1 MSTTLLPHILVL
13 DTLAILSGYILDL
26 LFGDPAGRFHP
37 VCFIGKLISA
47 LEKKLY
53 RASDRDRRKQSKGV
67 CLTVSVIF
75 ITVLVTAGILA
86 LALVIETLSSWKAA
100 GGVVYL
106 ILASLLCDSTL
117 AVRDLRRESMQVASA
132 LKQGLPDARKA
143 LSGIVG
149 RDTEHLDEDAVI
161 RAAVET
167 VAENTTDGI
176 VSPLFFLFL
185 GGPAAAMAYKAVNT
199 MDSMIG
205 YKNERYLYFGRAAA
219 RLDDVLN
226 FIPARIAALLWI
238 AAAGLCRE
246 DGKGAWRIWRRD
258 RFRHESPNSAQ
269 TESACAGSLQV
280 ALAGDAYY
288 FGKLKRKPVIGD
300 PIREIT
306 PDDIR
311 RANRMMTVTSV
322 LAMAAGML
330 IRVPVLFMLL
340 RYS

>member
-1 MSTTLLPHILVL
+1 MSDALLTHILIL
-13 DTLAILSGYILDL
+13 DTYAIAAGYILDL

-47 LEKKLY
+47 LDSKLY
-53 RASDRDRRKQSKGV
+53 RESDPDRRKQNRGV
-67 CLTVSVIF
+67 CLTVSVIL

-86 LALVIETLSSWKAA
+86 LALAADTALGGKAA
-100 GGVVYL
+100 GWILYL
-106 ILASLLCDSTL
+106 IPASLLCDSTL
-117 AVRDLRRESMQVASA
+117 AVRDLRKESMQVASA
-132 LKQGLPDARKA
+132 LRKGLPEARKA
-143 LSGIVG
+143 LSCIVG
-149 RDTEHLDEDAVI
+149 RDTENLGEDAVI

-167 VAENTTDGI
+167 VAENTTDG
-176 VSPLFFLFL
+176 VVAPLFFLFL

-205 YKNERYLYFGRAAA
+205 YKNERYLHFGRAAA

-238 AAAGLCRE
+238 IAAGLCRE
-246 DGKGAWRIWRRD
+246 DRKGAWRIWRRD
-258 RFRHESPNSAQ
+258 RYKHESPNSAQ

-280 ALAGDAYY
+280 ALAGDASY

-300 PIREIT
+300 PVREIT

-311 RANRMMTVTSV
+311 RANRMMTVTSI
-322 LAMAAGML
+322 LAMVAGML
-330 IRVPVLFMLL
+330 IRVSVLWLL
-340 RYS
+340 R

>member
-1 MSTTLLPHILVL
+1 MSGTLLTHILVL
-13 DTLAILSGYILDL
+13 DTLAILAGCILDL

-47 LEKKLY
+47 LENKLY
-53 RASDRDRRKQSKGV
+53 RKSDPDRRKQNRGTL
-67 CLTVSVIF
+67 LTVSVII
-75 ITVLVTAGILA
+75 ITALVTAGILVTA
-86 LALVIETLSSWKAA
+86 LIA
-100 GGVVYL
+100 GKNTGGIIYL
-106 ILASLLCDSTL
+106 ILAALLCDSTL
-117 AVRDLRRESMQVASA
+117 AVRDLRKESMQVASA
-132 LKQGLPDARKA
+132 LNKGLPDARRA
-143 LSGIVG
+143 LSRIVG
-149 RDTEHLDEDAVI
+149 RDTENLDEAAVI

-167 VAENTTDGI
+167 VAENTTDGA

-205 YKNERYLYFGRAAA
+205 YKNERYLHFGRAAA
-219 RLDDVLN
+219 KLDDVLN

-238 AAAGLCRE
+238 AAAGLCGE
-246 DGKGAWRIWRRD
+246 DMKGAWRIWRRD
-258 RFRHESPNSAQ
+258 RLRHESPNSAQ

-288 FGKLKRKPVIGD
+288 FGKLKKKPVIGD
-300 PIREIT
+300 PVREIT

-311 RANRMMTVTSV
+311 RANRMMTVTSG

-330 IRVPVLFMLL
+330 LRVSVLYLLL
-340 RYS
+340 R

>member
-1 MSTTLLPHILVL
+1 MSGTLLTHILVL
-13 DTLAILSGYILDL
+13 DTLAILAGYILDL

-47 LEKKLY
+47 LENKLY
-53 RASDRDRRKQSKGV
+53 RKSDPDRRKQSRGT
-67 CLTVSVIF
+67 CLTVLVII
-75 ITVLVTAGILA
+75 ITVLVTAGILVIA
-86 LALVIETLSSWKAA
+86 LIA
-100 GGVVYL
+100 GKNTGGFIYL
-106 ILASLLCDSTL
+106 ILAALLCDSTL
-117 AVRDLRRESMQVASA
+117 AVRDLRKESMQVASA
-132 LKQGLPDARKA
+132 LNKGLPDARRA
-143 LSGIVG
+143 LSRIVG
-149 RDTEHLDEDAVI
+149 RDTENLDEAAVI

-167 VAENTTDGI
+167 VAENTTDGA

-219 RLDDVLN
+219 KLDDVLN

-238 AAAGLCRE
+238 AAAGLCGE
-246 DGKGAWRIWRRD
+246 DMKGAWRIWRRD
-258 RFRHESPNSAQ
+258 RLRHESPNSAQ

-288 FGKLKRKPVIGD
+288 FGKLKKKPVIGD
-300 PIREIT
+300 PVREIT

-311 RANRMMTVTSV
+311 RANRMMTVTSG

-330 IRVPVLFMLL
+330 LRVSVLYLLL
-340 RYS
+340 R

>member
-1 MSTTLLPHILVL
+1 MSGTLLTHILVL
-13 DTLAILSGYILDL
+13 DTLAILAGCILDL

-47 LEKKLY
+47 LENKLY
-53 RASDRDRRKQSKGV
+53 RKSDPDRRKQNRGTL
-67 CLTVSVIF
+67 LTVSVII
-75 ITVLVTAGILA
+75 ITALVTAGILVTA
-86 LALVIETLSSWKAA
+86 LIA
-100 GGVVYL
+100 GKNTGGIIYL
-106 ILASLLCDSTL
+106 ILAALLCDSTL
-117 AVRDLRRESMQVASA
+117 AVRDLRKESMQVASA
-132 LKQGLPDARKA
+132 LNKGLPDARKA
-143 LSGIVG
+143 LSRIVG
-149 RDTEHLDEDAVI
+149 RDTENLDEAAVI

-167 VAENTTDGI
+167 VAENTTDGA

-205 YKNERYLYFGRAAA
+205 YKNERYLHFGRAAA
-219 RLDDVLN
+219 KLDDVLN

-238 AAAGLCRE
+238 AAAGLCGE
-246 DGKGAWRIWRRD
+246 DMKGAWRIWRRD
-258 RFRHESPNSAQ
+258 RFKHESPNSAQ

-288 FGKLKRKPVIGD
+288 FGKLKKKPVIGD
-300 PIREIT
+300 PVREIT

-311 RANRMMTVTSV
+311 RANRMMTVTSG

-330 IRVPVLFMLL
+330 LRVSVLYLLL
-340 RYS
+340 R

>member
-1 MSTTLLPHILVL
+1 MSDALLTHILIL
-13 DTLAILSGYILDL
+13 DTYAIAAGCILDL

-47 LEKKLY
+47 LDKKLY
-53 RASDRDRRKQSKGV
+53 RASDTDRRKQSKGV
-67 CLTVSVIF
+67 CLTVSVTL
-75 ITVLVTAGILA
+75 ITVLVTAGVLGLA
-86 LALVIETLSSWKAA
+86 LAADSALGGKAA
-100 GGVVYL
+100 GGLLYL
-106 ILASLLCDSTL
+106 ITASLLCDSTL
-117 AVRDLRRESMQVASA
+117 AVRDLRKESMQVALA
-132 LKQGLPDARKA
+132 LRKGLPEARKA
-143 LSGIVG
+143 LSCIVG
-149 RDTEHLDEDAVI
+149 RDTENLGEDAVI

-167 VAENTTDGI
+167 VAENTTDG
-176 VSPLFFLFL
+176 VVAPLFFLFL

-205 YKNERYLYFGRAAA
+205 YKNERYLHFGRAAA

-238 AAAGLCRE
+238 MAAGLCRE
-246 DGKGAWRIWRRD
+246 DRKGAWRIWRRD
-258 RFRHESPNSAQ
+258 RYKHESPNSAQ

-280 ALAGDAYY
+280 ALAGDASY

-300 PIREIT
+300 PVREIT

-322 LAMAAGML
+322 LTLAAGML
-330 IRVPVLFMLL
+330 IRVSVLSLL
-340 RYS
+340 R

>member
-1 MSTTLLPHILVL
+1 MSDALLTHILIL
-13 DTLAILSGYILDL
+13 DTYAIAAGYILDL

-47 LEKKLY
+47 LDSKLY
-53 RASDRDRRKQSKGV
+53 RESDPDRRKQNRGV
-67 CLTVSVIF
+67 CLTVSVIL

-86 LALVIETLSSWKAA
+86 LALAADTALGGKAA
-100 GGVVYL
+100 GWILYL
-106 ILASLLCDSTL
+106 IPASLLCDSTL
-117 AVRDLRRESMQVASA
+117 AVRDLRKESMQVASA
-132 LKQGLPDARKA
+132 LRKGLPEARKA
-143 LSGIVG
+143 LSCIVG
-149 RDTEHLDEDAVI
+149 RDTENLGEDAVI

-167 VAENTTDGI
+167 VAENTTDG
-176 VSPLFFLFL
+176 VVAPLFFLFL
-185 GGPAAAMAYKAVNT
+185 GGPAAAMVYKAVNT

-205 YKNERYLYFGRAAA
+205 YKNERYLHFGRAAA

-238 AAAGLCRE
+238 MAAGLCRE
-246 DGKGAWRIWRRD
+246 DRKGAWRIWRRD
-258 RFRHESPNSAQ
+258 RYKHESPNSAQ

-280 ALAGDAYY
+280 ALAGDASY

-300 PIREIT
+300 PVREIT

-311 RANRMMTVTSV
+311 RANRMMTVTSI

-330 IRVPVLFMLL
+330 IRGAVLWLL
-340 RYS
+340 R

>member
-1 MSTTLLPHILVL
+1 MSGTLLTHILVL
-13 DTLAILSGYILDL
+13 DTLAILAGCILDL

-47 LEKKLY
+47 LENKLY
-53 RASDRDRRKQSKGV
+53 RKSDPDRRKQSRGTL
-67 CLTVSVIF
+67 LTVSVII
-75 ITVLVTAGILA
+75 ITALVTAGILVTA
-86 LALVIETLSSWKAA
+86 LIA
-100 GGVVYL
+100 GKNTGGIIYL
-106 ILASLLCDSTL
+106 ILAALLCDSTL
-117 AVRDLRRESMQVASA
+117 AVRDLRKESMKVASA
-132 LKQGLPDARKA
+132 LNKGLPDARKA
-143 LSGIVG
+143 LSRIVG
-149 RDTEHLDEDAVI
+149 RDTENLDEAAVI

-167 VAENTTDGI
+167 VAENTTDGA

-205 YKNERYLYFGRAAA
+205 YKNERYLHFGRATAK
-219 RLDDVLN
+219 LDDVLN

-238 AAAGLCRE
+238 AAAGLCGE
-246 DGKGAWRIWRRD
+246 DMKGAWRIWRRD
-258 RFRHESPNSAQ
+258 RFKHESPNSAQ

-288 FGKLKRKPVIGD
+288 FGKLKKKPVIGD
-300 PIREIT
+300 PVREIT

-311 RANRMMTVTSV
+311 RANRMMTVTSG

-330 IRVPVLFMLL
+330 LRVSVLYLLL
-340 RYS
+340 R

>member
-1 MSTTLLPHILVL
+1 MSGILLTHILVL
-13 DTLAILSGYILDL
+13 DTLAILAGCILDL

-47 LEKKLY
+47 LENKLY
-53 RASDRDRRKQSKGV
+53 RKSDPDRRKQSRGTL
-67 CLTVSVIF
+67 LTVSVII
-75 ITVLVTAGILA
+75 ITALVTAGILVTA
-86 LALVIETLSSWKAA
+86 LIA
-100 GGVVYL
+100 GKNTGGIIYL
-106 ILASLLCDSTL
+106 ILAALLCDSTL
-117 AVRDLRRESMQVASA
+117 AVRDLRKESMKVASA
-132 LKQGLPDARKA
+132 LNKGLPDARKA
-143 LSGIVG
+143 LSRIVG
-149 RDTEHLDEDAVI
+149 RDTENLDEAAVI

-167 VAENTTDGI
+167 VAENTTDGA

-205 YKNERYLYFGRAAA
+205 YKNERYLHFGRATAK
-219 RLDDVLN
+219 LDDVLN

-238 AAAGLCRE
+238 AAAGLCGE
-246 DGKGAWRIWRRD
+246 DMKGAWRIWRRD
-258 RFRHESPNSAQ
+258 RLRHESPNSAQ

-288 FGKLKRKPVIGD
+288 FGKLKKKPVIGD
-300 PIREIT
+300 PVREIT

-311 RANRMMTVTSV
+311 RANRMMTVTSG

-330 IRVPVLFMLL
+330 LRVSVLYLLL
-340 RYS
+340 R

>member
-1 MSTTLLPHILVL
+1 MSGTLLTHILVL
-13 DTLAILSGYILDL
+13 DTLAILAGCILDL

-47 LEKKLY
+47 LENKLY
-53 RASDRDRRKQSKGV
+53 RKSDPDRRKQSRGT
-67 CLTVSVIF
+67 CLTVLVII
-75 ITVLVTAGILA
+75 ITVLVTAGILVIA
-86 LALVIETLSSWKAA
+86 LIA
-100 GGVVYL
+100 GKNTGGFIYL
-106 ILASLLCDSTL
+106 ILAALLCDSTL
-117 AVRDLRRESMQVASA
+117 AVRDLRKESMQVASA
-132 LKQGLPDARKA
+132 LNKGLPDARRA
-143 LSGIVG
+143 LSRIVG
-149 RDTEHLDEDAVI
+149 RDTENLDEAAVI

-167 VAENTTDGI
+167 VAENTTDGA

-205 YKNERYLYFGRAAA
+205 YKNERYLHFGRAAA
-219 RLDDVLN
+219 KLDDVLN

-238 AAAGLCRE
+238 AAAGLCGE
-246 DGKGAWRIWRRD
+246 DMKGAWRIWRRD
-258 RFRHESPNSAQ
+258 RFKHESPNSAQ

-288 FGKLKRKPVIGD
+288 FGKLKKKPVIGD
-300 PIREIT
+300 PVREIT

-311 RANRMMTVTSV
+311 RANRMMTVTSG

-330 IRVPVLFMLL
+330 LRVSVLYLLL
-340 RYS
+340 R

>member
-1 MSTTLLPHILVL
+1 MSGTLLTHILVL
-13 DTLAILSGYILDL
+13 DTLAILAGCILDL

-47 LEKKLY
+47 LENKLY
-53 RASDRDRRKQSKGV
+53 RKSDPDRRKQNRGTL
-67 CLTVSVIF
+67 LTVSVII
-75 ITVLVTAGILA
+75 ITALVTAGILVTA
-86 LALVIETLSSWKAA
+86 LIA
-100 GGVVYL
+100 GKNTGGIIYL
-106 ILASLLCDSTL
+106 ILAALLCDSTL
-117 AVRDLRRESMQVASA
+117 AVRDLRKESMKVASA
-132 LKQGLPDARKA
+132 LNKGLPDARKA
-143 LSGIVG
+143 LSRIVG
-149 RDTEHLDEDAVI
+149 RDTENLDEAAVI

-167 VAENTTDGI
+167 VAENTTDGA

-205 YKNERYLYFGRAAA
+205 YKNERYLHFGRATAK
-219 RLDDVLN
+219 LDDVLN

-238 AAAGLCRE
+238 AAAGLCGE
-246 DGKGAWRIWRRD
+246 DMKGAWRIWRRD
-258 RFRHESPNSAQ
+258 RFKHESPNSAQ

-288 FGKLKRKPVIGD
+288 FGKLKKKPVIGD
-300 PIREIT
+300 PVREIT

-311 RANRMMTVTSV
+311 RANRMMTVTSG

-330 IRVPVLFMLL
+330 LRVSVLYLLL
-340 RYS
+340 R

>member
-1 MSTTLLPHILVL
+1 MSDALLTHILIL
-13 DTLAILSGYILDL
+13 DTYAIAAGYILDL

-47 LEKKLY
+47 LDSKLY
-53 RASDRDRRKQSKGV
+53 RESDPDRRKQNRGV
-67 CLTVSVIF
+67 CLTISVIL

-86 LALVIETLSSWKAA
+86 LALAADTALGGKAA
-100 GGVVYL
+100 GWILYL
-106 ILASLLCDSTL
+106 IPASLLCDSTL
-117 AVRDLRRESMQVASA
+117 AVRDLRKESMQVASA
-132 LKQGLPDARKA
+132 LRKGLPEARKA
-143 LSGIVG
+143 LSCIVG
-149 RDTEHLDEDAVI
+149 RDTENLGEDAVI

-167 VAENTTDGI
+167 VAENTTDG
-176 VSPLFFLFL
+176 VVAPLFFLFL

-205 YKNERYLYFGRAAA
+205 YKNERYLHFGRAAA

-238 AAAGLCRE
+238 IAAGLCRE
-246 DGKGAWRIWRRD
+246 DRKGAWRIWRRD
-258 RFRHESPNSAQ
+258 RYKHESPNSAQ

-280 ALAGDAYY
+280 ALAGDASY

-300 PIREIT
+300 PVREIT

-311 RANRMMTVTSV
+311 RANRMMTVTSI
-322 LAMAAGML
+322 LAMTAGML
-330 IRVPVLFMLL
+330 IRVSVLWLL
-340 RYS
+340 R

>member
-1 MSTTLLPHILVL
+1 MSDALLTHILIL
-13 DTLAILSGYILDL
+13 DTYAIAAGYILDL

-47 LEKKLY
+47 LDSKLY
-53 RASDRDRRKQSKGV
+53 RESDPDRRKQNRGV
-67 CLTVSVIF
+67 CLTVSVIL

-86 LALVIETLSSWKAA
+86 LALAADTALGGKAA
-100 GGVVYL
+100 GWILYL
-106 ILASLLCDSTL
+106 IPASLLCDSTL
-117 AVRDLRRESMQVASA
+117 AVRDLRKESMQVASA
-132 LKQGLPDARKA
+132 LRKGLPEARKA
-143 LSGIVG
+143 LSCIVG
-149 RDTEHLDEDAVI
+149 RDTENLGEDAVI

-167 VAENTTDGI
+167 VAENTTDG
-176 VSPLFFLFL
+176 VVAPLFFLFL

-205 YKNERYLYFGRAAA
+205 YKNERYLHFGRAAA

-238 AAAGLCRE
+238 IAAGLCRE
-246 DGKGAWRIWRRD
+246 DRKGAWRIWRRD
-258 RFRHESPNSAQ
+258 RYKHESPNSAQ

-280 ALAGDAYY
+280 ALAGDASY

-300 PIREIT
+300 PVREIT

-311 RANRMMTVTSV
+311 RANRMMTVTSI

-330 IRVPVLFMLL
+330 IRVLVLCLL
-340 RYS
+340 R

>member
-1 MSTTLLPHILVL
+1 MSGTLLTHILVL
-13 DTLAILSGYILDL
+13 DTLAILAGCILDL

-47 LEKKLY
+47 LEYKLY
-53 RASDRDRRKQSKGV
+53 RKSDPDRRKQSRGTL
-67 CLTVSVIF
+67 LTVSVII
-75 ITVLVTAGILA
+75 ITALVTAGILVTA
-86 LALVIETLSSWKAA
+86 LIA
-100 GGVVYL
+100 GKNTGGIIYL
-106 ILASLLCDSTL
+106 ILAALLCDSTL
-117 AVRDLRRESMQVASA
+117 AVRDLRKESMKVASA
-132 LKQGLPDARKA
+132 LNKGLPDARKA
-143 LSGIVG
+143 LSRIVG
-149 RDTEHLDEDAVI
+149 RDTENLDEAAVI

-167 VAENTTDGI
+167 VAENTTDGA

-205 YKNERYLYFGRAAA
+205 YKNERYLHFGRAAA
-219 RLDDVLN
+219 KLDDVLN

-238 AAAGLCRE
+238 VAAGLCGE
-246 DGKGAWRIWRRD
+246 DMKGAWRIWRRD
-258 RFRHESPNSAQ
+258 RFKHESPNSAQ

-288 FGKLKRKPVIGD
+288 FGKLKKKPVIGD
-300 PIREIT
+300 PVREIT

-311 RANRMMTVTSV
+311 RANRMMTVTSG

-330 IRVPVLFMLL
+330 LRVSVLYLLL
-340 RYS
+340 R

>member
-1 MSTTLLPHILVL
+1 MSGTLLTHILVL
-13 DTLAILSGYILDL
+13 DTLAILAGCILDL

-47 LEKKLY
+47 LENKLY
-53 RASDRDRRKQSKGV
+53 RKSDPDRKKQSRGTL
-67 CLTVSVIF
+67 LTVSVII
-75 ITVLVTAGILA
+75 ITVLVTAGILVTA
-86 LALVIETLSSWKAA
+86 LIA
-100 GGVVYL
+100 GKNTGGIIYL
-106 ILASLLCDSTL
+106 ILAALLCDSTL
-117 AVRDLRRESMQVASA
+117 AVRDLRKESMKVASA
-132 LKQGLPDARKA
+132 LNKGLPDARKA
-143 LSGIVG
+143 LSRIVG
-149 RDTEHLDEDAVI
+149 RDTENLDEAAVI

-167 VAENTTDGI
+167 VAENTTDGA

-205 YKNERYLYFGRAAA
+205 YKNERYLHFGRATAK
-219 RLDDVLN
+219 LDDVLN

-238 AAAGLCRE
+238 AAAGLCGE
-246 DGKGAWRIWRRD
+246 DMKGAWRIWRRD
-258 RFRHESPNSAQ
+258 RFKHESPNSAQ

-288 FGKLKRKPVIGD
+288 FGKLKKKPVIGD
-300 PIREIT
+300 PVREIT

-311 RANRMMTVTSV
+311 RANRMMTVTSG

-330 IRVPVLFMLL
+330 LRVSVLYLLL
-340 RYS
+340 R

>member
-1 MSTTLLPHILVL
+1 MSDALLTHILIL
-13 DTLAILSGYILDL
+13 DTYAIAAGYILDL

-47 LEKKLY
+47 LDSKLY
-53 RASDRDRRKQSKGV
+53 RESDPDRRKQNRGV
-67 CLTVSVIF
+67 CLTISVIL

-86 LALVIETLSSWKAA
+86 LALAADTALGGKAA
-100 GGVVYL
+100 GWILYL
-106 ILASLLCDSTL
+106 IPASLLCDSTL
-117 AVRDLRRESMQVASA
+117 AVRDLRKESMQVASA
-132 LKQGLPDARKA
+132 LRKGLPEARKA
-143 LSGIVG
+143 LSCIVG
-149 RDTEHLDEDAVI
+149 RDTENLGEDAVI

-167 VAENTTDGI
+167 VAENTTDG
-176 VSPLFFLFL
+176 VVAPLFL

-205 YKNERYLYFGRAAA
+205 YKNERYLHFGRAAA

-238 AAAGLCRE
+238 IAAGLCRE
-246 DGKGAWRIWRRD
+246 DRKGAWRIWRRD
-258 RFRHESPNSAQ
+258 RYKHESPNSAQ

-280 ALAGDAYY
+280 ALAGDASY

-300 PIREIT
+300 PVREIT

-311 RANRMMTVTSV
+311 RANRMMTVTSI
-322 LAMAAGML
+322 LSMTAGML
-330 IRVPVLFMLL
+330 IRVSVLWLL
-340 RYS
+340 R

>member
-1 MSTTLLPHILVL
+1 MSGTLLTHILVL
-13 DTLAILSGYILDL
+13 DTLAILAGCILDL

-47 LEKKLY
+47 LENKLY
-53 RASDRDRRKQSKGV
+53 RKSDPDRRKQSRGTL
-67 CLTVSVIF
+67 LTVSVII
-75 ITVLVTAGILA
+75 ITALVTAGILVTA
-86 LALVIETLSSWKAA
+86 LIA
-100 GGVVYL
+100 GKSTGGIIYL
-106 ILASLLCDSTL
+106 ILAALLCDSTL
-117 AVRDLRRESMQVASA
+117 AVRDLRKESMKVASA
-132 LKQGLPDARKA
+132 LNKGLPDARKA
-143 LSGIVG
+143 LSRIVG
-149 RDTEHLDEDAVI
+149 RDTENLDEAAVI

-167 VAENTTDGI
+167 VAENTTDGA

-205 YKNERYLYFGRAAA
+205 YKNERYLHFGRATAK
-219 RLDDVLN
+219 LDDVLN

-238 AAAGLCRE
+238 AAAGLCGE
-246 DGKGAWRIWRRD
+246 DMKGAWRIWRRD
-258 RFRHESPNSAQ
+258 RFKHESPNSAQ

-288 FGKLKRKPVIGD
+288 FGKLKKKPVIGD
-300 PIREIT
+300 PVREIT

-311 RANRMMTVTSV
+311 RANRMMTVTSG

-330 IRVPVLFMLL
+330 LRVSVLYLLL
-340 RYS
+340 R

>member
-1 MSTTLLPHILVL
+1 MSGTLLTHILVL
-13 DTLAILSGYILDL
+13 DTLAILAGCILDL

-47 LEKKLY
+47 LENKLY
-53 RASDRDRRKQSKGV
+53 RKSDPDRKKQSRGTL
-67 CLTVSVIF
+67 LTVSVII
-75 ITVLVTAGILA
+75 ITVLVTAGILVTA
-86 LALVIETLSSWKAA
+86 LIA
-100 GGVVYL
+100 GKNTGGIIYL
-106 ILASLLCDSTL
+106 ILAALLCDSTL
-117 AVRDLRRESMQVASA
+117 AVRDLRKESMKVASA
-132 LKQGLPDARKA
+132 LNKGLPDARKA
-143 LSGIVG
+143 LSRIVG
-149 RDTEHLDEDAVI
+149 RDTENLDEAAVI

-167 VAENTTDGI
+167 VAENTTDGA

-205 YKNERYLYFGRAAA
+205 YKNERYLHFGRAAA
-219 RLDDVLN
+219 KLDDVLN

-238 AAAGLCRE
+238 AAAGLCGE
-246 DGKGAWRIWRRD
+246 DMKGAWRIWRRD
-258 RFRHESPNSAQ
+258 RFKHESPNSAQ

-288 FGKLKRKPVIGD
+288 FGKLKKKPVIGD
-300 PIREIT
+300 PVREIT

-311 RANRMMTVTSV
+311 RANRMMTVTSG

-330 IRVPVLFMLL
+330 LRVSVLYLLL
-340 RYS
+340 R

>member
-1 MSTTLLPHILVL
+1 MSDALLTHILIL
-13 DTLAILSGYILDL
+13 DTYAIAAGYILDL

-47 LEKKLY
+47 LDSKLY
-53 RASDRDRRKQSKGV
+53 RESDPDRRKQNRGV
-67 CLTVSVIF
+67 CLTVSVIL

-86 LALVIETLSSWKAA
+86 LALAADTALGGKAA
-100 GGVVYL
+100 GWILYL
-106 ILASLLCDSTL
+106 IPASLLCDSTL
-117 AVRDLRRESMQVASA
+117 AVRDLRKESMQVASA
-132 LKQGLPDARKA
+132 LRKGLPEARKA
-143 LSGIVG
+143 LSCIVG
-149 RDTEHLDEDAVI
+149 RDTENLGEDAVI

-167 VAENTTDGI
+167 VAENTTDG
-176 VSPLFFLFL
+176 VVAPLFFLFL

-205 YKNERYLYFGRAAA
+205 YKNERYLHFGRAAA

-238 AAAGLCRE
+238 MAAGLCRE
-246 DGKGAWRIWRRD
+246 DRKGAWRIWRRD
-258 RFRHESPNSAQ
+258 RYKHESPNSAQ

-280 ALAGDAYY
+280 ALAGDASY

-300 PIREIT
+300 PVREIT

-311 RANRMMTVTSV
+311 RANRLMTVTSI

-330 IRVPVLFMLL
+330 IRVSVLCLL
-340 RYS
+340 R

>member
-1 MSTTLLPHILVL
+1 MSGTLLTHILVL
-13 DTLAILSGYILDL
+13 DTLAILAGCILDL

-47 LEKKLY
+47 LENKLY
-53 RASDRDRRKQSKGV
+53 RKSDPDSRKQSRGTL
-67 CLTVSVIF
+67 LTVSVII
-75 ITVLVTAGILA
+75 ITALVTAGILVTA
-86 LALVIETLSSWKAA
+86 LIA
-100 GGVVYL
+100 GKNTGGIIYL
-106 ILASLLCDSTL
+106 ILAALLCDSTL
-117 AVRDLRRESMQVASA
+117 AVRDLRKESMKVASA
-132 LKQGLPDARKA
+132 LNKGLPDARKA
-143 LSGIVG
+143 LSRIVG
-149 RDTEHLDEDAVI
+149 RDTENLDEAAVI

-167 VAENTTDGI
+167 VAENTTDGA

-205 YKNERYLYFGRAAA
+205 YKNERYLHFGRAAA
-219 RLDDVLN
+219 KLDDVLN

-238 AAAGLCRE
+238 AAAGLCGE
-246 DGKGAWRIWRRD
+246 DMKGAWRIWRRD
-258 RFRHESPNSAQ
+258 RLRHESPNSAQ

-288 FGKLKRKPVIGD
+288 FGKLKKKPVIGD
-300 PIREIT
+300 PVREIT

-311 RANRMMTVTSV
+311 RANCMMTVTSG

-330 IRVPVLFMLL
+330 LRVSVLYLLL
-340 RYS
+340 R

>member
-1 MSTTLLPHILVL
+1 MSGSLLTHILVL
-13 DTLAILSGYILDL
+13 DTLAILAGCILDL

-47 LEKKLY
+47 LENKLY
-53 RASDRDRRKQSKGV
+53 RKSDPDRRKQSRGT
-67 CLTVSVIF
+67 CLTVLVII
-75 ITVLVTAGILA
+75 ITVLVTAGILVIA
-86 LALVIETLSSWKAA
+86 LIA
-100 GGVVYL
+100 GKNTGGFIYL
-106 ILASLLCDSTL
+106 ILAALLCDSTL
-117 AVRDLRRESMQVASA
+117 AVRDLRKESMKVASA
-132 LKQGLPDARKA
+132 LNKGLPDARKA
-143 LSGIVG
+143 LSCIVG
-149 RDTEHLDEDAVI
+149 RDTENLDEAAVI

-167 VAENTTDGI
+167 VAENATDGS

-205 YKNERYLYFGRAAA
+205 YKNERYLHFGRAAA
-219 RLDDVLN
+219 KLDDVLN
-226 FIPARIAALLWI
+226 YIPARIAALLWI
-238 AAAGLCRE
+238 AAAGLCGE
-246 DGKGAWRIWRRD
+246 DMKGAWRIWRRD
-258 RFRHESPNSAQ
+258 RFKHESPNSAQ

-300 PIREIT
+300 PVREIT

-311 RANRMMTVTSV
+311 RANCMMTVTSG

-330 IRVPVLFMLL
+330 LRVSVLYLLL
-340 RYS
+340 R

>member
-1 MSTTLLPHILVL
+1 MSGTLLTHILVL
-13 DTLAILSGYILDL
+13 DTLAILAGCILDL

-47 LEKKLY
+47 LENKLY
-53 RASDRDRRKQSKGV
+53 RKSDPDRRKQSRGTL
-67 CLTVSVIF
+67 LTVSVII
-75 ITVLVTAGILA
+75 ITALVTAGILVTA
-86 LALVIETLSSWKAA
+86 LIAEKNT
-100 GGVVYL
+100 GGIIYL
-106 ILASLLCDSTL
+106 ILAALLCDSTL
-117 AVRDLRRESMQVASA
+117 AVRDLRKESMKVASA
-132 LKQGLPDARKA
+132 LNKGLPGARKA
-143 LSGIVG
+143 LSRIVG
-149 RDTEHLDEDAVI
+149 RDTENLDEAAVI

-167 VAENTTDGI
+167 VAENTTDGA

-205 YKNERYLYFGRAAA
+205 YKNERYLHFGRATAK
-219 RLDDVLN
+219 LDDVLN

-238 AAAGLCRE
+238 AAAGLCGE
-246 DGKGAWRIWRRD
+246 DMKGAWRIWRRD
-258 RFRHESPNSAQ
+258 RFKHESPNSAQ

-288 FGKLKRKPVIGD
+288 FGKLKKKPVIGD
-300 PIREIT
+300 PVREIT

-311 RANRMMTVTSV
+311 RANRMMTVTSG

-330 IRVPVLFMLL
+330 LRVSVLYLLL
-340 RYS
+340 R

>member
-1 MSTTLLPHILVL
+1 MSNALLTHILIL
-13 DTLAILSGYILDL
+13 DTYAIAAGCILDL

-47 LEKKLY
+47 LDKKLY
-53 RASDRDRRKQSKGV
+53 RASDTDRRKQSKGV
-67 CLTVSVIF
+67 CLTVSVTL
-75 ITVLVTAGILA
+75 ITVLVTAGVLGLA
-86 LALVIETLSSWKAA
+86 LAADSALGGKAA
-100 GGVVYL
+100 GGLLYL
-106 ILASLLCDSTL
+106 ITASLLCDSTL
-117 AVRDLRRESMQVASA
+117 AVRDLRKESMQVASA
-132 LKQGLPDARKA
+132 LRKGLPEARKA
-143 LSGIVG
+143 LSCIVG
-149 RDTEHLDEDAVI
+149 RDTENLGEDAVI

-167 VAENTTDGI
+167 VAENTTDG
-176 VSPLFFLFL
+176 VVAPLFFLFL

-205 YKNERYLYFGRAAA
+205 YKNERYLHFGRAAA

-238 AAAGLCRE
+238 MAAGLCRE
-246 DGKGAWRIWRRD
+246 DRKGAWRIWRRD
-258 RFRHESPNSAQ
+258 RYKHESPNSAQ

-280 ALAGDAYY
+280 ALAGDASY

-300 PIREIT
+300 PVREIT

-322 LAMAAGML
+322 LTLAAGML
-330 IRVPVLFMLL
+330 IRVSVLSLL
-340 RYS
+340 R